1 MTAETHAGVVA
12 VPSAHAVA
20 VSPVSQG
27 RVLASEW
34 IKMRS
39 LRSTG
44 FTLLAA
50 VIAMIGVGWIV
61 GAATNAHWSSMDPRE
76 LAGFEPI
83 GRSLVGVN
91 LAQLAIGV
99 LGVLLISGEYA
110 TGMIRATFAAVPN
123 RLPVVWAKATL
134 FAAVTFVLMLL
145 SAFAAFLGGQH
156 FLATHGTTL
165 SAPHA
170 LRLIFAVALYLT
182 LIGVFAVALG
192 FIVRSTAGGIAA
204 LFGLLLVLPGVG
216 QVLPASWQHHTLPY
230 LPSNAGSS
238 MFTITPED
246 PSALSPG
253 TGLLVLCLWVAA
265 ALAAAAVL
273 VRRRDA

>member
-1 MTAETHAGVVA
+1 MTATAA
-12 VPSAHAVA
+12 STAPTRSTVA
-20 VSPVSQG
+20 VSPVSQR

-50 VIAMIGVGWIV
+50 VIAMIGIGWIV
-61 GAATNAHWSSMDPRE
+61 GAATNSHWSSMDPRE
-76 LAGFEPI
+76 MAGFEPI
-83 GRSLVGVN
+83 GRSLAGVN

-110 TGMIRATFAAVPN
+110 TGMVRSTFAAVPT
-123 RLPVVWAKATL
+123 RLPVIWAKAVL
-134 FAAVTFVLMLL
+134 FAAVTFVLMLV
-145 SAFAAFLGGQH
+145 SALLAFVGGQH
-156 FLATHGTTL
+156 FLGAHGTTL

-170 LRLIFAVALYLT
+170 VRAIVAVAVYLT

-204 LFGLLLVLPGVG
+204 LFGLLLVLPGIG
-216 QVLPASWQHHTLPY
+216 RVLPASWQTHTLPY

-238 MFTITPED
+238 MFTIVPED